1 MQLRPIFLIM
11 VNQSLTEPQETASAF
26 NKYFAN
32 VASDIQSFIRYSK
45 KNFMVFSPPPSPH
58 SPPQINISSFSLNP
72 TEELE
77 VKNIVLS
84 LNPSKTLCPNSI
96 PTKTLKLLISDVSSR
111 LSELFNFS
119 FSRRVFPLILKTSK
133 VISVYKKD

>member
-1 MQLRPIFLIM
+1 M
-11 VNQSLTEPQETASAF
+11 VL
-26 NKYFAN
+26 
-32 VASDIQSFIRYSK
+32 
-45 KNFMVFSPPPSPH
+45 SPPP
-58 SPPQINISSFSLNP
+58 PPPLPPTPQSSFSLNP
-72 TEELE
+72 TEKLE

>member
-1 MQLRPIFLIM
+1 MTFNILLDTQKKISWF
-11 VNQSLTEPQETASAF
+11 SL
-26 NKYFAN
+26 
-32 VASDIQSFIRYSK
+32 
-45 KNFMVFSPPPSPH
+45 PPLPH

-72 TEELE
+72 TDELE

-84 LNPSKTLCPNSI
+84 LNPSKTLGPNSI

-111 LSELFNFS
+111 LSERFNFS